1 MFKKV
6 CLAGLAAFAF
16 SFAQEE
22 TETYIRNICDT
33 LSNSATPK
41 VELKLNRVEETLW
54 YGSRD
59 LKKTDSV
66 KVNLHEDYGSITPI
80 MQKIS
85 LRIPYSINAGCV
97 TSNYNLFKYG
107 EWDQN
112 GKKWTLN
119 DENDDY
125 GSWIIDVNLYN
136 IPGFDSTN
144 SNNVLVV
151 KKGGV
156 NSEELSFSAEDL
168 MVSRTFEFAFDSW
181 QAIALARVEKNDGGA
196 TLYSGSAFR
205 LDSAEAVAAALAS
218 LNKRTEIPD
227 TLSKIQVQVLR
238 SVLTDPNKKAV
249 NSSSSVAESSSSE
262 ALSSSETASSSSVAS
277 SSSEEKSSSSDVSS
291 SSVEESSSSEGTTAF
306 GRLDVAPRAF
316 NAREIRRLDGT
327 RIKAGKALV
336 PGVYYVK
343 GLDGRWKKQVELP

>member
-41 VELKLNRVEETLW
+41 VELKLKRVEETLW

-119 DENDDY
+119 DENADY
-125 GSWIIDVNLYN
+125 GSWIVDVNIYKIDN
-136 IPGFDSTN
+136 FDSTN
-144 SNNVLVV
+144 SYNVLVV

-156 NSEELSFSAEDL
+156 SDELSFSAEDL

-181 QAIALARVEKNDGGA
+181 QAIALARVKKSDGGA

-262 ALSSSETASSSSVAS
+262 EPASSESSTAI
-277 SSSEEKSSSSDVSS
+277 
-291 SSVEESSSSEGTTAF
+291 
-306 GRLDVAPRAF
+306 GRLQATPRAF
-316 NAREIRRLDGT
+316 GTARTVRRLDGSVV
-327 RIKAGKALV
+327 KSGEQLV

>member
-1 MFKKV
+1 MIKKI
-6 CLAGLAAFAF
+6 CLIGFIAVAIP
-16 SFAQEE
+16 FAQEE

-33 LSNSATPK
+33 LSVSATPK
-41 VELKLNRVEETLW
+41 VELKLKRVEETVW

-66 KVNLHEDYGSITPI
+66 KVNVHEDYSTITPI
-80 MQKIS
+80 MQKTS
-85 LRIPYSINAGCV
+85 LRIPYSIDAGCV
-97 TSNYNLFKYG
+97 SSNYNLFKYG

-156 NSEELSFSAEDL
+156 NSEELSFSADDL

-181 QAIALARVEKNDGGA
+181 QAIVLGRVKKSDGGA
-196 TLYSGSAFR
+196 LLYSGSAFR
-205 LDSAEAVAAALAS
+205 LDSADAVAAALAAF
-218 LNKRTEIPD
+218 NKREDVPD
-227 TLSKIQVQVLR
+227 SLSKIQVQVLR
-238 SVLTDPNKKAV
+238 PVLTDPNKKAV
-249 NSSSSVAESSSSE
+249 NSSSSVEPESS
-262 ALSSSETASSSSVAS
+262 
-277 SSSEEKSSSSDVSS
+277 
-291 SSVEESSSSEGTTAF
+291 ESSTAI
-306 GRLDVAPRAF
+306 GRLQATPRAF
-316 NAREIRRLDGT
+316 GAARAIRRLDGSVV
-327 RIKAGKALV
+327 KSGEQLV

-343 GLDGRWKKQVELP
+343 GVDGRWKKQVELP

>member
-6 CLAGLAAFAF
+6 CLAGLVATVF
-16 SFAQEE
+16 SFAQE
-22 TETYIRNICDT
+22 ETYIRNICDT
-33 LSNSATPK
+33 LSVSATPK
-41 VELKLNRVEETLW
+41 VELKLKRVEETVW

-66 KVNLHEDYGSITPI
+66 KVNVHEDYSTITPI
-80 MQKIS
+80 MQKTS
-85 LRIPYSINAGCV
+85 LRIPYSIDAGCV
-97 TSNYNLFKYG
+97 SSNYNLFKYG

-156 NSEELSFSAEDL
+156 NSEELSFSADDL

-181 QAIALARVEKNDGGA
+181 QAIVLGRVKKSDGGA
-196 TLYSGSAFR
+196 LLYSGSAFR
-205 LDSAEAVAAALAS
+205 LDSADAVAAALAAF
-218 LNKRTEIPD
+218 NKREDVPD
-227 TLSKIQVQVLR
+227 SLSKIQVQVLR
-238 SVLTDPNKKAV
+238 PVLTDPNKKAV
-249 NSSSSVAESSSSE
+249 NSSSSVAESSSS
-262 ALSSSETASSSSVAS
+262 V
-277 SSSEEKSSSSDVSS
+277 VSS
-291 SSVEESSSSEGTTAF
+291 SSVESSSSVVPESSESSTAI
-306 GRLDVAPRAF
+306 GRLQATPRAF
-316 NAREIRRLDGT
+316 GAARAIRRLDGSVV
-327 RIKAGKALV
+327 KAGEQLV

-343 GLDGRWKKQVELP
+343 GVDGCWKKQVELP

>member
-1 MFKKV
+1 MIKKI
-6 CLAGLAAFAF
+6 CLIGFIAVAI

-33 LSNSATPK
+33 LPNSATPK
-41 VELKLNRVEETLW
+41 VELKLKRVEETVW

-66 KVNLHEDYGSITPI
+66 KVNLHEDFITITPI
-80 MQKIS
+80 MQKTS
-85 LRIPYSINAGCV
+85 LRIPYSIDAGCV
-97 TSNYNLFKYG
+97 ASNYNLFKYG
-107 EWDQN
+107 EWNQN
-112 GKKWTLN
+112 SKKWTLN

-125 GSWIIDVNLYN
+125 GSWIVDINIDK
-136 IPGFDSTN
+136 IAGFDSTN
-144 SNNVLVV
+144 SYNVLVV
-151 KKGGV
+151 KKGGIP
-156 NSEELSFSAEDL
+156 EELSFSAEDL

-181 QAIALARVEKNDGGA
+181 QAIALARVKKNDGGA

-249 NSSSSVAESSSSE
+249 NSSSSVAESSSSVE
-262 ALSSSETASSSSVAS
+262 PASSESSTAI
-277 SSSEEKSSSSDVSS
+277 
-291 SSVEESSSSEGTTAF
+291 
-306 GRLDVAPRAF
+306 GRLQATPRAF
-316 NAREIRRLDGT
+316 GTARAVRRLDGSVV
-327 RIKAGKALV
+327 KSGEQLE

>member
-112 GKKWTLN
+112 GKKWILN
-119 DENDDY
+119 DENADY
-125 GSWIIDVNLYN
+125 SSWIVDVNIYKIDN
-136 IPGFDSTN
+136 FDSTN
-144 SNNVLVV
+144 SYNVLVV

-156 NSEELSFSAEDL
+156 SDELSFSAEDL

-181 QAIALARVEKNDGGA
+181 QAIALARVKKSDGGA

-262 ALSSSETASSSSVAS
+262 EPVSSESSTAI
-277 SSSEEKSSSSDVSS
+277 
-291 SSVEESSSSEGTTAF
+291 
-306 GRLDVAPRAF
+306 GRLQVTPRAF
-316 NAREIRRLDGT
+316 GTARAVRRLDGSVV
-327 RIKAGKALV
+327 KSGEQLA

>member
-112 GKKWTLN
+112 GKKWILN
-119 DENDDY
+119 DENADY
-125 GSWIIDVNLYN
+125 SSWIVDVNIYKIDN
-136 IPGFDSTN
+136 FDSTN
-144 SNNVLVV
+144 SYNVLVV

-156 NSEELSFSAEDL
+156 SDELSFSAEDL

-181 QAIALARVEKNDGGA
+181 QAIALARVKKSDGGA

-262 ALSSSETASSSSVAS
+262 EPVSSESS
-277 SSSEEKSSSSDVSS
+277 
-291 SSVEESSSSEGTTAF
+291 TAF
-306 GRLDVAPRAF
+306 GRLQVTPRAF
-316 NAREIRRLDGT
+316 GTARAVRRLDGSVV
-327 RIKAGKALV
+327 KSGEQLA

>member
-41 VELKLNRVEETLW
+41 VELKLKRVEETLW

-112 GKKWTLN
+112 GKKWILN
-119 DENDDY
+119 DENADY
-125 GSWIIDVNLYN
+125 GSWIVDVNIYKIDN
-136 IPGFDSTN
+136 FDSTN
-144 SNNVLVV
+144 SYNVLVV

-156 NSEELSFSAEDL
+156 SDELSFSAEDL

-181 QAIALARVEKNDGGA
+181 QAIALARVKKSDGGA

-262 ALSSSETASSSSVAS
+262 EPASSESSTAI
-277 SSSEEKSSSSDVSS
+277 
-291 SSVEESSSSEGTTAF
+291 
-306 GRLDVAPRAF
+306 GRLQATPRAF
-316 NAREIRRLDGT
+316 GTACAVRRLDGSVV
-327 RIKAGKALV
+327 KSGEQLV

>member
-6 CLAGLAAFAF
+6 CLAGLTAFAF

-181 QAIALARVEKNDGGA
+181 QAIALARVKKNDGGA

-262 ALSSSETASSSSVAS
+262 ALSSSEAASSSSVAS

-327 RIKAGKALV
+327 RIKAGEALV

>member
-6 CLAGLAAFAF
+6 CLAGLVATVF
-16 SFAQEE
+16 SFAQE
-22 TETYIRNICDT
+22 ETYIRNICDT
-33 LSNSATPK
+33 LSVSATPK
-41 VELKLNRVEETLW
+41 VELKLKRVEETVW

-66 KVNLHEDYGSITPI
+66 KVNVHEDYSTITPI
-80 MQKIS
+80 MQKTS
-85 LRIPYSINAGCV
+85 LRIPYSIDAGCV
-97 TSNYNLFKYG
+97 SSNYNLFKYG

-156 NSEELSFSAEDL
+156 NSEELSFSADDL

-181 QAIALARVEKNDGGA
+181 QAIVLGRVKKSDGGA
-196 TLYSGSAFR
+196 LLYSGSAFR
-205 LDSAEAVAAALAS
+205 LDSADAVAAALAAF
-218 LNKRTEIPD
+218 NKREDVPD
-227 TLSKIQVQVLR
+227 SLSKIQGQVLR
-238 SVLTDPNKKAV
+238 PVLTDPNKKAV
-249 NSSSSVAESSSSE
+249 NSSSSVEPESS
-262 ALSSSETASSSSVAS
+262 
-277 SSSEEKSSSSDVSS
+277 
-291 SSVEESSSSEGTTAF
+291 ESSTAI
-306 GRLDVAPRAF
+306 GRLQATPRAF
-316 NAREIRRLDGT
+316 GAARAIRRLDGSVV
-327 RIKAGKALV
+327 KAGEQLV

-343 GLDGRWKKQVELP
+343 GVDGRWKKQVELP

>member
-1 MFKKV
+1 MIKKI
-6 CLAGLAAFAF
+6 CLIGFIAVAI

-33 LSNSATPK
+33 LPNSATPK
-41 VELKLNRVEETLW
+41 VELKLKRVEETVW

-66 KVNLHEDYGSITPI
+66 KVNLHEDFSTITPI
-80 MQKIS
+80 MQKTS
-85 LRIPYSINAGCV
+85 LRIPYSIDAGCV
-97 TSNYNLFKYG
+97 ASNYNLFKYG
-107 EWDQN
+107 EWNQN
-112 GKKWTLN
+112 SKKWTLN

-125 GSWIIDVNLYN
+125 GSWIVDINIDK
-136 IPGFDSTN
+136 IADFDSTN
-144 SNNVLVV
+144 SYNVLVV
-151 KKGGV
+151 KKGGIP
-156 NSEELSFSAEDL
+156 EELSFSAEDL

-181 QAIALARVEKNDGGA
+181 QAIALARVKKSDGGA

-249 NSSSSVAESSSSE
+249 NSSSSVAESSSSVE
-262 ALSSSETASSSSVAS
+262 PASSESSTAI
-277 SSSEEKSSSSDVSS
+277 
-291 SSVEESSSSEGTTAF
+291 
-306 GRLDVAPRAF
+306 GRLQATPRAF
-316 NAREIRRLDGT
+316 GTARAVRRLDGSVV
-327 RIKAGKALV
+327 KSGEQLA

>member
-6 CLAGLAAFAF
+6 CLAGLVATVF
-16 SFAQEE
+16 SFAQE
-22 TETYIRNICDT
+22 ETYIRNICDT
-33 LSNSATPK
+33 LSVSATPK
-41 VELKLNRVEETLW
+41 VELKLKRVEETVW

-66 KVNLHEDYGSITPI
+66 KVNVHEDYSTITPI
-80 MQKIS
+80 MQKTS
-85 LRIPYSINAGCV
+85 LRIPYSIDAGCV
-97 TSNYNLFKYG
+97 SSNYNLFKYG

-156 NSEELSFSAEDL
+156 NSEELSFSADDL

-181 QAIALARVEKNDGGA
+181 QAIVLGRVKKSDGGA
-196 TLYSGSAFR
+196 LLYSGSAFR
-205 LDSAEAVAAALAS
+205 LDSADAVAAALAAF
-218 LNKRTEIPD
+218 NKREDVPD
-227 TLSKIQVQVLR
+227 SLSKIQVQVLR
-238 SVLTDPNKKAV
+238 PVLTDPNKKAV
-249 NSSSSVAESSSSE
+249 NSSSSVEPESS
-262 ALSSSETASSSSVAS
+262 
-277 SSSEEKSSSSDVSS
+277 
-291 SSVEESSSSEGTTAF
+291 ESSTAI
-306 GRLDVAPRAF
+306 GRLQATPRAF
-316 NAREIRRLDGT
+316 GAARAIRRLDGSVV
-327 RIKAGKALV
+327 KAGEQLV

-343 GLDGRWKKQVELP
+343 GVDGRWKKQVELP

>member
-6 CLAGLAAFAF
+6 CLAGLVATVF

-22 TETYIRNICDT
+22 TFIRNICDT
-33 LSNSATPK
+33 LSVSATPK
-41 VELKLNRVEETLW
+41 VELKLKRVEETVW

-66 KVNLHEDYGSITPI
+66 KVNVHEDYSTITPI
-80 MQKIS
+80 MQKTS
-85 LRIPYSINAGCV
+85 LRIPYSIDAGCV
-97 TSNYNLFKYG
+97 SSNYNLFKYG

-156 NSEELSFSAEDL
+156 NSEELSFSADDL

-181 QAIALARVEKNDGGA
+181 QAIVLGRVKKSDGGA
-196 TLYSGSAFR
+196 LLYSGSAFR
-205 LDSAEAVAAALAS
+205 LDSADAVAAALAAF
-218 LNKRTEIPD
+218 NKREDVPD
-227 TLSKIQVQVLR
+227 SLSKIQVQVLR
-238 SVLTDPNKKAV
+238 PVLTDPNKKAV
-249 NSSSSVAESSSSE
+249 NSSSSVEPESS
-262 ALSSSETASSSSVAS
+262 
-277 SSSEEKSSSSDVSS
+277 
-291 SSVEESSSSEGTTAF
+291 ESSTAI
-306 GRLDVAPRAF
+306 GRLQATPRAF
-316 NAREIRRLDGT
+316 GAARAIRRLDGSVV
-327 RIKAGKALV
+327 KAGEQLV

-343 GLDGRWKKQVELP
+343 GVDGRWKKQVELP

>member
-6 CLAGLAAFAF
+6 CLAGLVATVF
-16 SFAQEE
+16 SFAQE
-22 TETYIRNICDT
+22 ETYIRNICDT
-33 LSNSATPK
+33 LSVSATPK
-41 VELKLNRVEETLW
+41 VELKLKRVEETLW

-119 DENDDY
+119 DENEDY
-125 GSWIIDVNLYN
+125 SSWIVDVNIYK
-136 IPGFDSTN
+136 IDDFDSTN
-144 SNNVLVV
+144 SYNVLVV
-151 KKGGV
+151 KKGGI
-156 NSEELSFSAEDL
+156 SDDLSFSAEDL

-181 QAIALARVEKNDGGA
+181 QAIALARVKKSDGGA

-249 NSSSSVAESSSSE
+249 NSSSSVAESSSSVE
-262 ALSSSETASSSSVAS
+262 PASSESSTAI
-277 SSSEEKSSSSDVSS
+277 
-291 SSVEESSSSEGTTAF
+291 
-306 GRLDVAPRAF
+306 GRLQATPRAF
-316 NAREIRRLDGT
+316 GTARAVRRLDGSVV
-327 RIKAGKALV
+327 KSGEQLE

>member
-41 VELKLNRVEETLW
+41 VELKLKRVEETLW

-112 GKKWTLN
+112 GKKWILN
-119 DENDDY
+119 DENADY
-125 GSWIIDVNLYN
+125 SSWIVDVNIYKIDN
-136 IPGFDSTN
+136 FDSTN
-144 SNNVLVV
+144 SYNVLVV

-156 NSEELSFSAEDL
+156 SDELSFSAEDL

-181 QAIALARVEKNDGGA
+181 QAIALARVKKSDGGA

-262 ALSSSETASSSSVAS
+262 EPVSSESSTAI
-277 SSSEEKSSSSDVSS
+277 
-291 SSVEESSSSEGTTAF
+291 
-306 GRLDVAPRAF
+306 GRLQVTPRAF
-316 NAREIRRLDGT
+316 GTARAVRRLDGSVV
-327 RIKAGKALV
+327 KSGEQLA

>member
-6 CLAGLAAFAF
+6 CLAGLTAFAF

-80 MQKIS
+80 MQKTS

-181 QAIALARVEKNDGGA
+181 QAIALARVKKNDGGA

-262 ALSSSETASSSSVAS
+262 ALSSSEAASSSSVAS

-291 SSVEESSSSEGTTAF
+291 SSVKESSSSEGTTAF

-327 RIKAGKALV
+327 RIKAGEALV

>member
-6 CLAGLAAFAF
+6 CLAGLVATVF
-16 SFAQEE
+16 SFAQE
-22 TETYIRNICDT
+22 ETYIRNICDT
-33 LSNSATPK
+33 LSVSATPK
-41 VELKLNRVEETLW
+41 VELKLKRVEETLW

-119 DENDDY
+119 DENEDY
-125 GSWIIDVNLYN
+125 SSWIVDVNIYK
-136 IPGFDSTN
+136 IDDFDSTN
-144 SNNVLVV
+144 SYNVLVV
-151 KKGGV
+151 KKGGI
-156 NSEELSFSAEDL
+156 SDDLSFSAEDL

-181 QAIALARVEKNDGGA
+181 QAIALARVKKSDGGA

-249 NSSSSVAESSSSE
+249 NSSSSVAESSSSVE
-262 ALSSSETASSSSVAS
+262 PASSESSTAI
-277 SSSEEKSSSSDVSS
+277 
-291 SSVEESSSSEGTTAF
+291 
-306 GRLDVAPRAF
+306 GRLQATPRAF
-316 NAREIRRLDGT
+316 GTARAVRRLDGSVV
-327 RIKAGKALV
+327 KSGEQLA

>member
-6 CLAGLAAFAF
+6 CLAGLTAFAF

-66 KVNLHEDYGSITPI
+66 KVNLHEDYGSISPI

-144 SNNVLVV
+144 SYNVLVV

-156 NSEELSFSAEDL
+156 SDELSFSAEDL

-181 QAIALARVEKNDGGA
+181 QAIALARVKKSDGGA

-262 ALSSSETASSSSVAS
+262 EPVSSESSTAI
-277 SSSEEKSSSSDVSS
+277 
-291 SSVEESSSSEGTTAF
+291 
-306 GRLDVAPRAF
+306 GRLQATPRAF
-316 NAREIRRLDGT
+316 GAARAIRRLDGSVV
-327 RIKAGKALV
+327 KAGEQLV

>member
-33 LSNSATPK
+33 LSSSATPK
-41 VELKLNRVEETLW
+41 VELKLKRVEETLW

-119 DENDDY
+119 DENEDY
-125 GSWIIDVNLYN
+125 SSWIVDVNIYK
-136 IPGFDSTN
+136 IDDFDSTN
-144 SNNVLVV
+144 SYNVLVV
-151 KKGGV
+151 KKGGI
-156 NSEELSFSAEDL
+156 SDDLSFSAEDL

-181 QAIALARVEKNDGGA
+181 QAIALARVKKSDGGA

-249 NSSSSVAESSSSE
+249 NSSSSVAESSSSVE
-262 ALSSSETASSSSVAS
+262 PASSESSTAI
-277 SSSEEKSSSSDVSS
+277 
-291 SSVEESSSSEGTTAF
+291 
-306 GRLDVAPRAF
+306 GRLQATPRAF
-316 NAREIRRLDGT
+316 GTARAVRRLDGSVV
-327 RIKAGKALV
+327 KSGEQLE

>member
-6 CLAGLAAFAF
+6 CLAGLVATVF
-16 SFAQEE
+16 SFAQE
-22 TETYIRNICDT
+22 ETYIRNICDT
-33 LSNSATPK
+33 LSVSATPK
-41 VELKLNRVEETLW
+41 VELKLKRVEETVW

-66 KVNLHEDYGSITPI
+66 KVNVHEDYSTITPI
-80 MQKIS
+80 MQKTS
-85 LRIPYSINAGCV
+85 LRIPYSIDAGCV
-97 TSNYNLFKYG
+97 SSNYNLFKYG

-156 NSEELSFSAEDL
+156 NSEELSFSADDL

-181 QAIALARVEKNDGGA
+181 QAIVLGRVKKSDGGA
-196 TLYSGSAFR
+196 LLYSGSAFR
-205 LDSAEAVAAALAS
+205 LDSADAVAAALAAF
-218 LNKRTEIPD
+218 NKREDVPD
-227 TLSKIQVQVLR
+227 SLSKIQVQVLR
-238 SVLTDPNKKAV
+238 PVLTDPNKKAV

-262 ALSSSETASSSSVAS
+262 AKSSSSV
-277 SSSEEKSSSSDVSS
+277 VSS
-291 SSVEESSSSEGTTAF
+291 SSVEPESSESSTAI
-306 GRLDVAPRAF
+306 GRLQATPRAF
-316 NAREIRRLDGT
+316 GAARAIRRLDGSVV
-327 RIKAGKALV
+327 KAGEQLV

-343 GLDGRWKKQVELP
+343 GVDGRWKKQVKLP

>member
-6 CLAGLAAFAF
+6 CLAGLVATVF

-33 LSNSATPK
+33 LSSSATPK
-41 VELKLNRVEETLW
+41 VELKLKRVEETLW

-119 DENDDY
+119 DENEDY
-125 GSWIIDVNLYN
+125 SSWIVDVNIYK
-136 IPGFDSTN
+136 IDDFDSTN
-144 SNNVLVV
+144 SYNVLVV
-151 KKGGV
+151 KKGGI
-156 NSEELSFSAEDL
+156 SDDLSFSAEDL

-181 QAIALARVEKNDGGA
+181 QAIALARVKKSDGGA

-249 NSSSSVAESSSSE
+249 NSSSSVAESSSSVE
-262 ALSSSETASSSSVAS
+262 PASSESSTAI
-277 SSSEEKSSSSDVSS
+277 
-291 SSVEESSSSEGTTAF
+291 
-306 GRLDVAPRAF
+306 GRLQATPRAF
-316 NAREIRRLDGT
+316 GTARAVRRLDGSVV
-327 RIKAGKALV
+327 KSGEQLA

>member
-41 VELKLNRVEETLW
+41 VELKLKRVEETLW

-112 GKKWTLN
+112 GKKWILN
-119 DENDDY
+119 DENADY
-125 GSWIIDVNLYN
+125 SSWIVDVNIYKIDN
-136 IPGFDSTN
+136 FDSTN
-144 SNNVLVV
+144 SYNVLVV

-156 NSEELSFSAEDL
+156 SDELSFSAEDL

-181 QAIALARVEKNDGGA
+181 QAIALARVKKSDGGA

-262 ALSSSETASSSSVAS
+262 EPVSSESSTAI
-277 SSSEEKSSSSDVSS
+277 
-291 SSVEESSSSEGTTAF
+291 
-306 GRLDVAPRAF
+306 GRLQVTPRAF
-316 NAREIRRLDGT
+316 GAARAIRRLDGSVV
-327 RIKAGKALV
+327 KSGELLA

>member
-6 CLAGLAAFAF
+6 CLAGLTAFAF

-41 VELKLNRVEETLW
+41 VELKLKRVEETLW

-144 SNNVLVV
+144 SYNVLVV

-156 NSEELSFSAEDL
+156 SDELSFSAEDL

-181 QAIALARVEKNDGGA
+181 QAIALARVKKSDGGA

-262 ALSSSETASSSSVAS
+262 EPVSSESSTAI
-277 SSSEEKSSSSDVSS
+277 
-291 SSVEESSSSEGTTAF
+291 
-306 GRLDVAPRAF
+306 GRLQATPRAF
-316 NAREIRRLDGT
+316 GAARAIRRLDGSVV
-327 RIKAGKALV
+327 KSGELLA

>member
-1 MFKKV
+1 MIKKI
-6 CLAGLAAFAF
+6 CLIGFIAVAI

-33 LSNSATPK
+33 LPTSATPK
-41 VELKLNRVEETLW
+41 VELKLKRVEETVW

-66 KVNLHEDYGSITPI
+66 KVNVHEDFSTITPI
-80 MQKIS
+80 MQKTS
-85 LRIPYSINAGCV
+85 LRIPYSIDAGCV
-97 TSNYNLFKYG
+97 SSNYNLFKYG

-156 NSEELSFSAEDL
+156 NSEELSFSADDL

-181 QAIALARVEKNDGGA
+181 QAIVLGRVKKSDGGA
-196 TLYSGSAFR
+196 LLYSGSAFR
-205 LDSAEAVAAALAS
+205 LDSADAVAAALAAF
-218 LNKRTEIPD
+218 NKREDVPD
-227 TLSKIQVQVLR
+227 SLSKIQVQVLR
-238 SVLTDPNKKAV
+238 PVLTDPNKKAV

-262 ALSSSETASSSSVAS
+262 A
-277 SSSEEKSSSSDVSS
+277 KSSSHSRKVS
-291 SSVEESSSSEGTTAF
+291 TALILQNF
-306 GRLDVAPRAF
+306 PSRPVLSASMMQPPVRPQR
-316 NAREIRRLDGT
+316 
-327 RIKAGKALV
+327 
-336 PGVYYVK
+336 
-343 GLDGRWKKQVELP
+343 

>member
-6 CLAGLAAFAF
+6 CLAGLVATVF
-16 SFAQEE
+16 SFAQE
-22 TETYIRNICDT
+22 ETYIRNICDT
-33 LSNSATPK
+33 LSVSATPK
-41 VELKLNRVEETLW
+41 VELKLKRVEETLW

-119 DENDDY
+119 DENEDY
-125 GSWIIDVNLYN
+125 SSWIVDVNIYK
-136 IPGFDSTN
+136 IDDFDSTN
-144 SNNVLVV
+144 SYNVRVV
-151 KKGGV
+151 KKGGI
-156 NSEELSFSAEDL
+156 SDDLSISAEDL

-181 QAIALARVEKNDGGA
+181 QAIALARVKKSDGGA

-249 NSSSSVAESSSSE
+249 NSSSSVAESSSSVE
-262 ALSSSETASSSSVAS
+262 PASSESSTAI
-277 SSSEEKSSSSDVSS
+277 
-291 SSVEESSSSEGTTAF
+291 
-306 GRLDVAPRAF
+306 GRLQATPRAF
-316 NAREIRRLDGT
+316 GTARAVRRLDGSVV
-327 RIKAGKALV
+327 KSGEQLE

>member
-6 CLAGLAAFAF
+6 CLAGLVATVF
-16 SFAQEE
+16 SFAQE
-22 TETYIRNICDT
+22 ETYIRNICDT
-33 LSNSATPK
+33 LSSSATPK
-41 VELKLNRVEETLW
+41 VELKLKRVEETLW

-119 DENDDY
+119 DENEDY
-125 GSWIIDVNLYN
+125 SSWIVDVNIYK
-136 IPGFDSTN
+136 IDDFDSTN
-144 SNNVLVV
+144 SYNVLVV
-151 KKGGV
+151 KKGGI
-156 NSEELSFSAEDL
+156 SDDLSISAEDL

-181 QAIALARVEKNDGGA
+181 QAIALARVKKSDGGA

-249 NSSSSVAESSSSE
+249 NSSSSVAESSSSVE
-262 ALSSSETASSSSVAS
+262 PASSESSTAI
-277 SSSEEKSSSSDVSS
+277 
-291 SSVEESSSSEGTTAF
+291 
-306 GRLDVAPRAF
+306 GRLQATPRAF
-316 NAREIRRLDGT
+316 GTARAVRRLDGSVV
-327 RIKAGKALV
+327 KSGEQLA

>member
-6 CLAGLAAFAF
+6 CLAGLVATVF
-16 SFAQEE
+16 SFAQE
-22 TETYIRNICDT
+22 ETYIRNICDT
-33 LSNSATPK
+33 LSVSATPK
-41 VELKLNRVEETLW
+41 VELKLKRVEETVW

-66 KVNLHEDYGSITPI
+66 KVNVHEDYSTITPI
-80 MQKIS
+80 MQKTS
-85 LRIPYSINAGCV
+85 LRIPYSIDAGCV
-97 TSNYNLFKYG
+97 SSNYNLFKYG

-156 NSEELSFSAEDL
+156 NSEELSFSADDL

-181 QAIALARVEKNDGGA
+181 QAIVLGRVKKSDGGA
-196 TLYSGSAFR
+196 LLYSGAAFR
-205 LDSAEAVAAALAS
+205 LDSAEAVSAA
-218 LNKRTEIPD
+218 
-227 TLSKIQVQVLR
+227 
-238 SVLTDPNKKAV
+238 
-249 NSSSSVAESSSSE
+249 
-262 ALSSSETASSSSVAS
+262 
-277 SSSEEKSSSSDVSS
+277 
-291 SSVEESSSSEGTTAF
+291 
-306 GRLDVAPRAF
+306 GR
-316 NAREIRRLDGT
+316 RRLCGEW
-327 RIKAGKALV
+327 RFACPPRGLCPGKRSERA
-336 PGVYYVK
+336 
-343 GLDGRWKKQVELP
+343 